1 MLGGN
6 QRPADERDS
15 STKLGTRRY
24 LCIVCGFIYDEALGD
39 PDSGLAPGTL
49 WEDVP
54 ATWKCPICRVG
65 KSDFEFFPY
74 R

>member
-6 QRPADERDS
+6 QHPADERDP

-24 LCIVCGFIYDEALGD
+24 VCIVCGFLYDEALGD

-54 ATWKCPICRVG
+54 ATWRCPVCRVG
-65 KSDFEFFPY
+65 KADFEFFPY
-74 R
+74 P

>member
-1 MLGGN
+1 MLGRN
-6 QRPADERDS
+6 QRPADSQDPPS
-15 STKLGTRRY
+15 KLGTRRF

-54 ATWKCPICRVG
+54 ATWRCPVCRVG
-65 KSDFEFFPY
+65 KADFEPFPY
-74 R
+74 